1 MLQCQQTQGCP
12 VTKKELCAVQGV
24 YRVFSVGVYRVF
36 CVSVYKVVY
45 TVYVSCSVLC
55 PHTGVSTRAATQG
68 DPIIPGKLSHR
79 NTKQWSC
86 TSPVNSRYYF
96 NVSINCVE
104 YIFKMTEFP
113 GRQSLYNMCTRLGCH
128 RHHCRQGGKH

>member
-1 MLQCQQTQGCP
+1 M
-12 VTKKELCAVQGV
+12 QGV

-36 CVSVYKVVY
+36 SVSVYKVVY

-79 NTKQWSC
+79 STKQGSC
-86 TSPVNSRYYF
+86 MSSVNTRYYF
-96 NVSINCVE
+96 NVSINFVE
-104 YIFKMTEFP
+104 YIFKILSFQAARVYIICAPDWAVTVTTADREANTN
-113 GRQSLYNMCTRLGCH
+113 Q
-128 RHHCRQGGKH
+128 